1 MAQKQDATETGGE
14 TEVQDAAQA
23 EEAVQTPPVRWN
35 DDKMTTTFAN
45 VVNVQSTREQ
55 VDLFFGTNQTWNI
68 SDERSVTVDLSNRM
82 ILTPH
87 AAKRMWLV
95 LGGVMREYEAR
106 YGTLEVGR

>member
-1 MAQKQDATETGGE
+1 MARKQDATETGGE
-14 TEVQDAAQA
+14 SEVQDAAKA
-23 EEAVQTPPVRWN
+23 EEAAQTPPVRWN

-55 VDLFFGTNQTWNI
+55 VDLFFGTNQTWNV
-68 SDERSVTVDLSNRM
+68 SDERSVTVDLSNRI

-106 YGTLEVGR
+106 YGKLEVER

>member
-14 TEVQDAAQA
+14 TEVRDAAQA

-68 SDERSVTVDLSNRM
+68 SDERSVTVDLSKRI